1 MNDYSDIIDL
11 EHYEPKYHVRASMDK
26 RAAQFAPFSA
36 LTGYEDAV
44 IETGRITDRKIELS
58 EEVKFNLDEKINYL
72 EENKDNQIMITITYF
87 VKDEKKSG
95 GKYIQISEV
104 VKRIDNV
111 NRFIKLNN
119 NEIIKFD
126 DIYNIV
132 LE

>member
-11 EHYEPKYHVRASMDK
+11 EHYEPKYHERASMDK
-26 RAAQFAPFSA
+26 RAAQFAPFAA

-58 EEVKFNLDEKINYL
+58 EEDKFNLDEKINYL